1 MVLKLK
7 NTFYIS
13 HGSPAF
19 ALNEPIPGWM
29 FLNSWEKEVF
39 LEKPSSILIISGHWD
54 TDVPTVTAVDQ
65 NDTVYDFAGLPEDML
80 KDFYKVICSHPIVF
94 EKNKINQLY
103 SKLFRS
109 QNVPK

>member
-13 HGSPAF
+13 HGSPAL
-19 ALNEPIPGWM
+19 ASNEPIPAWM
-29 FLNSWEKEVF
+29 FFNSWEKEVF

-65 NDTVYDFAGLPEDML
+65 NNTIYDFAGLPEDMP
-80 KDFYKVICSHPIVF
+80 KAMYKVVSSHPIVF
-94 EKNKINQLY
+94 LKTN
-103 SKLFRS
+103 
-109 QNVPK
+109 